1 MPGCKP
7 LTDSE
12 IAESL
17 SQLHS
22 TRDKCLFIL
31 GLRTGFRISE
41 LLSIKVSQ
49 VLQYGEIVTHI
60 TVNRSNMKGSK
71 SSRTVALHNDART
84 AIKEHIDRE
93 VLSNDDFLF
102 KGRLGSSIKRWQA
115 WNILKRA
122 FNRAEITGRTG
133 THSMRKSFAVNVYSA
148 SNKDLVKTQKA
159 MGHKSMNSTVS
170 YLDVDQPEIDDL
182 ITKLK

>member
-7 LTDSE
+7 LSDSE
-12 IAESL
+12 ISKSL
-17 SQLHS
+17 SSLY
-22 TRDKCLFIL
+22 TIRNKCLFIL

-49 VLQYGEIVTHI
+49 VLQYGTISSHI
-60 TVNRSNMKGSK
+60 TVNRSNMKGSNA
-71 SSRTVALHNDART
+71 SRSVKLHNDAIE
-84 AIKEHIDRE
+84 AIKLHIE
-93 VLSNDDFLF
+93 ANDLTHDDYLF
-102 KGRLGSSIKRWQA
+102 KSRLGGPISRVQA
-115 WNILKRA
+115 WRILNKA
-122 FNRAEITGRTG
+122 YKRAEITGRTG
-133 THSMRKSFAVNVYSA
+133 THSMRKSFAVRVHNA
-148 SNKDLVKTQKA
+148 ANKDLIKTQKA